1 VKLGL
6 ALGMCSLV
14 WAPFSTVARADGPM
28 PRYLGMHPLSPHQGA
43 FCYIDALHMHRL
55 PPPDQRVYLAL
66 KDGTNVFIGDPVA
79 LGYDGPKFGYFGP
92 HPLAI
97 AGAAE
102 LQSTFC
108 YISGP
113 HYHAAPQPP
122 SPALVEKAGVT
133 WYLGPLPPP
142 ADPGRVWI
150 NEVHPISGYVPPK
163 VDLSMAPPGYH
174 PFTVA
179 PPTAAPATP
188 PPTGKTK
195 PAAGPGAVPAR
206 SAKPAA
212 PAPATTRVPGASGGH
227 P

>member
-1 VKLGL
+1 MLGL
-6 ALGMCSLV
+6 AMGSLTGG
-14 WAPFSTVARADGPM
+14 AFSVALADGPM

-43 FCYIDALHMHRL
+43 FCYIDAPHMHRV
-55 PPPDQRVYLAL
+55 PPPDQRVYLVL

-97 AGAAE
+97 AGAAD
-102 LQSTFC
+102 LSPTFC

-122 SPALVEKAGVT
+122 SPALIEKAGVT

-150 NEVHPISGYVPPK
+150 NEVHPIGGYAPPK
-163 VDLSMAPPGYH
+163 VELSMAPPGYH
-174 PFTVA
+174 PFTVG
-179 PPTAAPATP
+179 PPMAAPATA

-195 PAAGPGAVPAR
+195 PAGAAAAPSRPA
-206 SAKPAA
+206 KPPAA
-212 PAPATTRVPGASGGH
+212 PGTTRVPAVSGGH